1 MKIQYPRSLPW
12 LVLAVAGLFLLNPL
26 MLRQSMRIGGWSV
39 VLCAV
44 LCIVFVSIYFYRYSI
59 EIDDEYLSESAFS
72 VKRYRVSEITEVN
85 VEIGRGARFAGVKFQ
100 NGEKVGFSSSLVGF
114 DEFVALL
121 RQKAKLAKPAW
132 E

>member
-1 MKIQYPRSLPW
+1 M
-12 LVLAVAGLFLLNPL
+12 VLAVAGLFLLNPL